1 MAVTIHAPGGPDA
14 LVYEPTPVADP
25 DEGPG
30 SAATIRGS
38 GSTIS
43 TSRSVAP
50 AGPIESFPAV
60 LGMEAAGT
68 IEAVGTGVI
77 GFAPGDRVSYCMVLG
92 SYAERR
98 VIDADRLIALPPEIS
113 EETAAAATLQG
124 LTAQYLLRS
133 SYAVQP
139 GDHDPDPRRG
149 GRHGPA
155 AVPVGETPGR
165 HRHRHR
171 RQSGQGHPC
180 RRARLRSY
188 DRLHRGGLPGPGDG
202 DHRRGRG
209 VSAVYDAVG
218 RTTFEGG
225 SCLPFP
231 NAATWSPTAT
241 PPARSPP
248 LDIATLSA
256 RSLTVTRGSLGSYVK
271 DPVDRAARAAELWSL
286 IADGTVKVAIN
297 QRYPLAE
304 DRQGTRRSS
313 GAQDDGLDGADP
325 LGHARHMGRPA
336 CPADTGV
343 VQTFP
348 G

>member
-1 MAVTIHAPGGPDA
+1 MSGTTMAVTIHAPGGPDT

-25 DEGPG
+25 DEGQVLLHHTRIG
-30 SAATIRGS
+30 LNYIDIAFRRTG
-38 GSTIS
+38 
-43 TSRSVAP
+43 
-50 AGPIESFPAV
+50 GPIESFPAV

-98 VIDADRLIALPPEIS
+98 VIDADRLVALPPEIS

-139 GDHDPDPRRG
+139 GDTILIHAAAGGMGLLLCQWAKHLGATVIGTVGSPDKATLAG
-149 GRHGPA
+149 GHGCDHTIDYTGEDFPA
-155 AVPVGETPGR
+155 RVMEIT
-165 HRHRHR
+165 
-171 RQSGQGHPC
+171 
-180 RRARLRSY
+180 
-188 DRLHRGGLPGPGDG
+188 DG
-202 DHRRGRG
+202 AG

-225 SCLPFP
+225 LACLSECGHMVSYG
-231 NAATWSPTAT
+231 NASGPVA
-241 PPARSPP
+241 P

-271 DPVDRAARAAELWSL
+271 DPVDRATRAAELWSL

-304 DRQGTRRSS
+304 TARAHADLQERRT
-313 GAQDDGLDGADP
+313 
-325 LGHARHMGRPA
+325 
-336 CPADTGV
+336 TGSTV
-343 VQTFP
+343 LIP
-348 G
+348 